1 MNLVVGWVASV
12 RTGKAV
18 VMANGNNVKVSTGRT
33 VAGHRRRLRER
44 FIEGGLTGFHDYEI
58 IELLLSL
65 GTPRRD
71 CKQQAKEAI
80 KRFKTL
86 RGVLAASPREL
97 QQIRG
102 IGPHSAFG
110 IKLVQEVARVFLK
123 EQIVD
128 RPVYKSSREVF
139 DYLYHS
145 MRDLKKE
152 VFKAIYLN
160 AQHQIID
167 TADLFQGTV
176 DGTYIPPREVIEG
189 AIERNAAG
197 LLVAHNHPSGSAEP
211 SQSDRQLT
219 RDLVY
224 AGSIMQIRVL
234 DHIVIGNNTYF
245 SFASEG
251 LIEEY
256 ELDFLSLKMRGTAE
270 AKRRRYKPKSD
281 SGTG

>member
-1 MNLVVGWVASV
+1 M
-12 RTGKAV
+12 
-18 VMANGNNVKVSTGRT
+18 T
-33 VAGHRRRLRER
+33 VNDRNPKTAPTDDGAGHRKRLRER
-44 FIEGGLTGFHDYEI
+44 FLDGGLVGFHDYEI

-80 KRFKTL
+80 RRFKTL
-86 RGVLAASPREL
+86 RGVLAASPQEL

-110 IKLVQEVARVFLK
+110 IKLVQEVAREFLK
-123 EQIVD
+123 ERIAKG
-128 RPVYKSSREVF
+128 PVYRSSREVF

-152 VFKAIYLN
+152 VFKVLYLN
-160 AQHQIID
+160 SQHQIIEMV
-167 TADLFQGTV
+167 DLFQGTV
-176 DGTYIPPREVIEG
+176 DSSFVPPREVIES
-189 AIERNAAG
+189 ALEKNATA
-197 LLVAHNHPSGSAEP
+197 LIFAHNHPSGNTEP
-211 SQSDRQLT
+211 SQNDKQVT

-224 AGSIMQIRVL
+224 AGSIMQIKVI
-234 DHIVIGNNTYF
+234 DHLIIGNNTYF

-256 ELDFLSLKMRGTAE
+256 ELDFVGLGIKGTAE
-270 AKRRRYKPKSD
+270 AKRRRYRES
-281 SGTG
+281 SGPSSS